1 MRAEYVIIA
10 IIDST
15 TGTGSRWVNTTTTPG
30 KTLSSTGSCSR
41 CCGDLSSQRRP
52 PRRNCIALS
61 WVARYS

>member
-15 TGTGSRWVNTTTTPG
+15 TGTGSRCVTHDDHAREDAV
-30 KTLSSTGSCSR
+30 STGSCSR

-52 PRRNCIALS
+52 AAQELHAP
-61 WVARYS
+61 